1 MNRSRTNLAVGFFVA
16 LGMAA
21 VVFMALKVG
30 NLASFDSSQGYR
42 LEARFDNIGGL
53 KVRAPV
59 KSAGVVVGRVED
71 IYLDGET
78 YEGVVQIR
86 IQTQYHFS
94 NDTIASIL
102 TSGLLGEQYLSLEA
116 GGDPQYLNDGGR
128 FTKTQS
134 AMVIE
139 KLIAQ
144 FLYSKASEG
153 SGDRK

>member
-30 NLASFDSSQGYR
+30 NLASFDSSEGYR

-53 KVRAPV
+53 KARAPV
-59 KSAGVVVGRVED
+59 KSAGVVVGRVEA

-78 YEGVVQIR
+78 YEGVVQMRIR
-86 IQTQYHFS
+86 PGYRFS

-102 TSGLLGEQYLSLEA
+102 T
-116 GGDPQYLNDGGR
+116 
-128 FTKTQS
+128 
-134 AMVIE
+134 
-139 KLIAQ
+139 
-144 FLYSKASEG
+144 
-153 SGDRK
+153 